1 MWLLLFLMVALA
13 ATQQWDASKYPN
25 PRKGGFKQ
33 CNMKSASSVCDPDEV
48 LSMESRYRLNNDLQR
63 ISVRTERGGGAFCD
77 RKGSDAILA
86 IVRQGSQQLVNDLS
100 RLWHMD
106 DQCKK
111 GIIFLLSSDDR
122 HLYFAVQ
129 PNAAFNADEVQ
140 SIIDTNERQLQTGNF
155 VGALGNI
162 FKEIGKRTNLDE
174 GLITP
179 HPPISVAALT
189 IYSSLPLLLLF
200 TTFV

>member
-13 ATQQWDASKYPN
+13 AAQQWDASKYPN

-63 ISVRTERGGGAFCD
+63 ISVRTERAGGAFCD
-77 RKGSDAILA
+77 RKGTDAILA

-111 GIIFLLSSDDR
+111 GIIFLLSSDD
-122 HLYFAVQ
+122 H
-129 PNAAFNADEVQ
+129 ADEVQ
-140 SIIDTNERQLQTGNF
+140 SIIDTNERQLQTGDF

-162 FKEIGKRTNLDE
+162 FKEVGKRTNIED
-174 GLITP
+174 GLVTP

-200 TTFV
+200 NIFV